1 MSINNVYLRDKSIN
15 ERRFIMSGKIS
26 KFVQSLYA
34 NQNGRTANL
43 VENNKDGNYKVV
55 HRSNKTGYIEL
66 ITQAKQNKDGTVTRT
81 DTDAYGNSKR
91 SLTFNPKDD
100 DLKTIYRNQFGL
112 EISKNEFDKLD

>member
-1 MSINNVYLRDKSIN
+1 
-15 ERRFIMSGKIS
+15 MSGKIS
-26 KFVQSLYA
+26 KFVQNLYA

-43 VENNKDGNYKVV
+43 VVTDKDGHYKVV
-55 HRSNKTGYIEL
+55 HRSNKTGHIEL
-66 ITQAKQNKDGTVTRT
+66 ITKAKPNKDDTVTRT

-91 SLTFNPKDD
+91 SLTFDPKDV